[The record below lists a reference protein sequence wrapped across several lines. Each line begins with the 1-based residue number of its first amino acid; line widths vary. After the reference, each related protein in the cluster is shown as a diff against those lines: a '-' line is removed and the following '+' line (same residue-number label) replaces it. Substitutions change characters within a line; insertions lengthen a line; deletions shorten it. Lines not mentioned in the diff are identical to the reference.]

1 MTSGTVVDVSGWER
15 SEPEPMGKKRKQWLI
30 DPDGTRWLFKEPRET
45 GGTVRGEDWAEFITA
60 GIFGL
65 LELPAAVTRLAVRD
79 GQRGII
85 SKQFSQDHGTLIH
98 GNELLAG
105 ELPGYEKD
113 VTGENPLYSIANVV
127 RTLDTVSAP
136 KGWSE
141 LGFSG
146 ADLWLSYLVVDA
158 VVANTDRHH
167 ANWAVVETDDERLE
181 LAPSF
186 DHGSSLGFAES
197 DRKKRRL
204 LADSSRLARW
214 CDKGAARPLAGKPKL
229 RAVAVDAVAAMTPN
243 IRDTIRRRIGD
254 LSLRQLELLIID
266 VPDGLMSEVSRIFA
280 VRVVAG
286 NRRRLLDV
294 FGSAR

>member
-1 MTSGTVVDVSGWER
+1 
-15 SEPEPMGKKRKQWLI
+15 MGKKRKQWLI
-30 DPDGTRWLFKEPRET
+30 DPEGTRWLFKEPRAT
-45 GGTVRGEDWAEFITA
+45 GDTVRGEDWAEFITA

-127 RTLDTVSAP
+127 GTLGTVSAP
-136 KGWSE
+136 KAWSE

-146 ADLWLSYLVVDA
+146 ADLWLSYLIVDA

-167 ANWAVVETDDERLE
+167 ANWAVVETDDARFE

-186 DHGSSLGFAES
+186 DHGSSLGFQES
-197 DRKKRRL
+197 DLRKGEL
-204 LADSSRLARW
+204 LADSAKLAHW
-214 CDKGAARPLAGKPKL
+214 CGKGEARPFAGKPKL

-243 IRDTIRRRIGD
+243 IRDTIRRRIDD
-254 LSLRQLELLIID
+254 LSLAQLELLITD

-280 VRVVAG
+280 VRVVEE
-286 NRRRLLDV
+286 NRRRLLDD